1 MGLLSERNQRN
12 KLAYVRPHLT
22 LPYLG
27 HTYQTHSHTNST
39 RSTSA
44 STIAGVEPVN
54 TSSPRSA
61 AHPRTVPSLTA
72 PPRRLGPTRATF
84 ASSSRA
90 FHSSFQPHCSSTSI
104 LTSHRRNALC
114 SAVLSDGSQSLTLRY
129 PGSSNLVQTDQGNF
143 NDKLL
148 SYQCFKEEEEVEEPS
163 VPTSSPVTTVIPIP
177 TEAPVV
183 VQPPT
188 EQPFMPTDV
197 LTEELPSPT
206 DVPTKK
212 DPVDETPSSD

>member
-1 MGLLSERNQRN
+1 M
-12 KLAYVRPHLT
+12 
-22 LPYLG
+22 
-27 HTYQTHSHTNST
+27 
-39 RSTSA
+39 
-44 STIAGVEPVN
+44 
-54 TSSPRSA
+54 
-61 AHPRTVPSLTA
+61 
-72 PPRRLGPTRATF
+72 
-84 ASSSRA
+84 
-90 FHSSFQPHCSSTSI
+90 
-104 LTSHRRNALC
+104 
-114 SAVLSDGSQSLTLRY
+114 LSDGSQSLTLRY